1 VRTIKIMK
9 WSITSG
15 RILAAAA
22 LLCGVVL
29 VSIDA
34 KFNITRPFP
43 DDYDETNYINEVCA
57 DRSILMNQGLVEFA
71 RHFVLSGG
79 IRPPGYRLA
88 GFFVG
93 LASQPSP
100 AMLRSLS
107 LLSLFVTALLLFL
120 SGKEIS
126 GTNAGIV
133 WASAFAFSMGAVSA
147 ALNFGT
153 ETTFLY
159 PALAG
164 SLYGVARWFHRVRPD
179 AVTLGALAL
188 SAALGSFSKVTFFA
202 VCAPLI
208 GAAMLL
214 APETDQRRRS
224 LLAIFAAVA
233 GGTLVTIPWWLA
245 NWRGALWFAKFSS
258 RWSIDSDVP
267 WVINAATNLLGVPFA
282 IGFLIFF
289 CWILVRANSLRKVPN
304 RTPWNFVFV
313 CLAGCLPLVALHIA
327 SPNHM
332 MRLLTPAL
340 IPGIGVVAVLLD
352 LDGLLKRRVVSAFIA
367 LLLVVQTGII
377 ARQIPRMVFQ
387 DPWDWGRLREVV
399 RAYGLPNPAIVL
411 VGLTETFNPPQI
423 QYPWLCHGEALP
435 EPEWPY
441 GRGGFENRPI
451 DWSKLNSVL
460 EQADVVL
467 TAPRSLFGSS
477 PDGQIDGQ
485 NNDELARRLRERSDV
500 WTPVNLDFGMDS
512 KTNIL
517 AFFRKNGR

>member
-1 VRTIKIMK
+1 MRIIKVMK

-15 RILAAAA
+15 TILAAAA
-22 LLCGVVL
+22 LFCGVVL

-34 KFNITRPFP
+34 KFNIIRPFP
-43 DDYDETNYINEVCA
+43 DDYDETSYINEVCA

-71 RHFVLSGG
+71 RHFVLSPS

-88 GFFVG
+88 GFFAG
-93 LASQPSP
+93 LASEPGP
-100 AMLRSLS
+100 AILRSLS
-107 LLSLFVTALLLFL
+107 LLSLFVTGLLLFL

-126 GTNAGIV
+126 DTNAGIV
-133 WASAFAFSMGAVSA
+133 WASAFAFSMAAVSA

-153 ETTFLY
+153 ETTLY

-164 SLYGVARWFHRVRPD
+164 SLYGVARWFRKGRPD

-188 SAALGSFSKVTFFA
+188 SAALGSLSKLTFFP
-202 VCAPLI
+202 VFVPLI

-214 APETDQRRRS
+214 APETDRRRRS
-224 LLAIFAAVA
+224 LLAVLGAIA

-267 WVINAATNLLGVPFA
+267 WIINAATHLLGVPFA
-282 IGFLIFF
+282 IGFLVFL
-289 CWILVRANSLRKVPN
+289 CWILVRANSLWKTSS
-304 RTPWNFVFV
+304 RTTWNFVMV
-313 CLAGCLPLVALHIA
+313 CLAGCLPLVALHIVSA
-327 SPNHM
+327 NQM

-387 DPWDWGRLREVV
+387 DPWDWGRLREVA
-399 RAYGLPNPAIVL
+399 RAYGLPNPAILL

-451 DWSKLNSVL
+451 DWSKLNSL
-460 EQADVVL
+460 LAQADVVL
-467 TAPRSLFGSS
+467 TAPRSFFESS
-477 PDGQIDGQ
+477 LDGQ
-485 NNDELARRLRERSDV
+485 NNDELARQLRERSDV
-500 WTPVNLDFGMDS
+500 WTPVNMYLGLDS

-517 AFFRKNGR
+517 VFFRKHGR

>member
-1 VRTIKIMK
+1 
-9 WSITSG
+9 
-15 RILAAAA
+15 
-22 LLCGVVL
+22 
-29 VSIDA
+29 
-34 KFNITRPFP
+34 
-43 DDYDETNYINEVCA
+43 
-57 DRSILMNQGLVEFA
+57 
-71 RHFVLSGG
+71 
-79 IRPPGYRLA
+79 
-88 GFFVG
+88 
-93 LASQPSP
+93 
-100 AMLRSLS
+100 
-107 LLSLFVTALLLFL
+107 
-120 SGKEIS
+120 
-126 GTNAGIV
+126 
-133 WASAFAFSMGAVSA
+133 
-147 ALNFGT
+147 
-153 ETTFLY
+153 
-159 PALAG
+159 
-164 SLYGVARWFHRVRPD
+164 
-179 AVTLGALAL
+179 
-188 SAALGSFSKVTFFA
+188 
-202 VCAPLI
+202 
-208 GAAMLL
+208 MLL

-224 LLAIFAAVA
+224 LLAILGAVA

-289 CWILVRANSLRKVPN
+289 CWILVRANSLWKVPN

-352 LDGLLKRRVVSAFIA
+352 LNGLLKRRVVSAFIA

-377 ARQIPRMVFQ
+377 ARQIPRMVFR
-387 DPWDWGRLREVV
+387 DPWDWGRLREVA

-451 DWSKLNSVL
+451 DWSKLNSLL

-517 AFFRKNGR
+517 VFFRKNGR